1 MQKLCQLLQA
11 AEVPR
16 GCRAGRPVLCPA
28 GNAVP
33 TAEGAIQIAME
44 ELPITIHGA
53 RALVIGY
60 GRLGRALS
68 QRLAGLGAK
77 VSVAARKF
85 ADLAW
90 AESCGYGIEHTGQL
104 EGWLC
109 CYDLVVNT
117 VPARILSEEDL

>member
-1 MQKLCQLLQA
+1 MD
-11 AEVPR
+11 
-16 GCRAGRPVLCPA
+16 GWG
-28 GNAVP
+28 
-33 TAEGAIQIAME
+33 GA
-44 ELPITIHGA
+44 L
-53 RALVIGY
+53 
-60 GRLGRALS
+60 

-117 VPARILSEEDL
+117 VPARILSEEDLEDLRPAAWSSTWPPSPAAWTWRRRRAWE